1 MQTKLSWSVGEKEL
15 SWSGG
20 EEELSWSGGEE
31 ELSRHNSVVMTS
43 SWRGMTSTRILDD
56 DCHQGSSLSQSHD
69 GWEREEGGHV
79 LYRVQ
84 LRALSGLDAGGP
96 PTGCRLGVGCAE
108 VYLHLD
114 RNSH

>member
-20 EEELSWSGGEE
+20 EEELS
-31 ELSRHNSVVMTS
+31 
-43 SWRGMTSTRILDD
+43 RILDE
-56 DCHQGSSLSQSHD
+56 DCHRGSSLSQSHD

-84 LRALSGLDAGGP
+84 LRALLGLDAGGP
-96 PTGCRLGVGCAE
+96 PTGRRLGVGCAE